1 MLANSAKRK
10 VTIDVNGRK
19 TPVRVGDTIELDF
32 GWRGLVVG
40 FETWT
45 LDAGS
50 FYPGLKIVVQAYNEE
65 AFGPDAPRHKRYYT
79 PESVLRVL

>member
-1 MLANSAKRK
+1 MKANSAKRK

-50 FYPGLKIVVQAYNEE
+50 FYPGLKIVVQATMRK
-65 AFGPDAPRHKRYYT
+65 PLVLMRLVISDIT
-79 PESVLRVL
+79 PLSPF